1 MEDGY
6 LSMVTISFLKKCCY
20 DTWTS
25 TTFYFNPILQY
36 RDSISSLITPSDSDP
51 HLKNG
56 DTENQLAGMV
66 IRIK

>member
-1 MEDGY
+1 MDKY
-6 LSMVTISFLKKCCY
+6 NLL
-20 DTWTS
+20 
-25 TTFYFNPILQY
+25 FYPILQY
-36 RDSISSLITPSDSDP
+36 RDSISSFDYPLQTQFP

>member
-1 MEDGY
+1 MEGWN

-36 RDSISSLITPSDSDP
+36 RDSISSFDYPFRLSSLI
-51 HLKNG
+51 LKMGILKINLQG
-56 DTENQLAGMV
+56 W
-66 IRIK
+66 